1 LCNPPRYATV
11 GVMAESIDL
20 ATRIERLSARVSKAR
35 SSDGLLG
42 EVEDLLSVGY
52 LEALTH
58 EANSRR
64 LAERWEHL
72 VANLNEPEAALE
84 IRRIAVQRHLV
95 DAQVALLRGR
105 LAVLREQF
113 VQLRV
118 APPPA

>member
-35 SSDGLLG
+35 SSDRLLG

-72 VANLNEPEAALE
+72 VANLDEPEAALE
-84 IRRIAVQRHLV
+84 IRRIAVQRRVV
-95 DAQVALLRGR
+95 DAKVALLRGR